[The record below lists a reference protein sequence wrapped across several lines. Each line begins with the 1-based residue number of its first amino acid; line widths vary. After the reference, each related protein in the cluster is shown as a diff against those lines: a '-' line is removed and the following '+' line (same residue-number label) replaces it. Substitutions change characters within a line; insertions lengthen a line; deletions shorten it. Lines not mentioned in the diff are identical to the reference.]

1 MEIRTAKTSDVKA
14 LHEFNTRLFTEKKID
29 SKRYLDFWLSKSQHA
44 INDIILL
51 LDEKGSIVGETINSS
66 MSYYYQDNKIHT
78 VWGFDLIVEEKF
90 RKDLWGLELMIQ
102 NKKMHPNIFATGS
115 GPLALKINLK
125 LGKQFLGEIRKYVNI
140 LNPLWFPISIVRKNI
155 NINKF
160 PKSVNLNGK
169 SFSLI
174 EKDKLPN
181 FTQPFNKDLLE
192 ISREKSF
199 LQWRFFNKL
208 HEYAIYQE
216 KNSNNYFVLR
226 TTIIR
231 HVISMILVDFRCET
245 KIPNQ
250 FEMILKA
257 AKKITNSLH
266 VPILITGSSLGVF
279 DQTLEKYHFKSI
291 GRPRPI
297 LGILKVNERKK
308 DIENRNFAFVTLAD
322 SDGETNWV

>member
-14 LHEFNTRLFTEKKID
+14 LHEFNSRMFPEKEID
-29 SKRYLDFWLSKSQHA
+29 SKRYLDFWLSKSPQA

-66 MSYYYQDNKIHT
+66 MSFYYQDNKIDT
-78 VWGFDLIVEEKF
+78 VWGFDLIVEERY

-125 LGKQFLGEIRKYVNI
+125 LGKQFLGEIRKYINI

-174 EKDKLPN
+174 EKDELPN

-192 ISREKSF
+192 ISREKTF

-226 TTIIR
+226 TTIIK
-231 HVISMILVDFRCET
+231 HIISMVLVDFRCDT

-257 AKKITNSLH
+257 AKKITNSLY
-266 VPILITGSSLGVF
+266 VPILITGSSLDVF
-279 DQTLEKYHFKSI
+279 DQALEKFHFKSI

-308 DIENRNFAFVTLAD
+308 DIENRNFAFITLAD